1 MINNYEVYMTTVVCG
16 SFAYD
21 NILKFEGK
29 FEDHLIG
36 SELNNINVSFLCKDL
51 RKEYGGCAGNIIYN
65 LAIIEADAFALGT
78 LGNDAEPYIEWMKSN
93 KIRTD
98 FIKVVENSYT
108 AQAYITTDN
117 NANQITTFH
126 PGAMQYSNQ
135 IDIPNDGSISL
146 GLISPDGR
154 DGMIEHTKQLL
165 DMNVPYIFD
174 PGQGMPMFNKE
185 ELDFFSNHASWI
197 VMNDYE
203 FKMFSD
209 ITSLNASDVVK
220 NNKTLVITN
229 GEKGS
234 TIFTKNKKFEIQTPK
249 IKNPKDPTG
258 CGDAYRAGI
267 VYGIMHK
274 MPIEKIGELSSE
286 LGALKV
292 KSYGTQNH
300 SIDSTIKKLL

>member
-1 MINNYEVYMTTVVCG
+1 MTTIVCG

-29 FEDHLIG
+29 FEDHLID
-36 SELNNINVSFLCKDL
+36 SELNNVNVSFLCTDL

-65 LAIIEADAFALGT
+65 LALIGADAIALGT
-78 LGNDAEPYIEWMKSN
+78 LGNDAGPYIEWMKSN
-93 KIRTD
+93 KIRTEY
-98 FIKVVENSYT
+98 IKVIENSYT

-135 IDIPNDGSISL
+135 IIIPNDGSISL

-154 DGMIEHTKQLL
+154 DGMIKHTKQLIE
-165 DMNVPYIFD
+165 MNVPYIFD
-174 PGQGMPMFNKE
+174 PGQGMPMFNKD

-203 FKMFSD
+203 FKMFSE
-209 ITSLNASDVVK
+209 ITTLSISEIIK
-220 NNKTLVITN
+220 NNKILVVTN
-229 GEKGS
+229 GDKGS
-234 TIFTKNKKFEIQTPK
+234 MIFTKNETFKIPTPK
-249 IKNPKDPTG
+249 INKPKDPTG

-267 VYGIMHK
+267 VYGIMNK
-274 MPIEKIGELSSE
+274 MSIEKIGQLSSE

-292 KSYGTQNH
+292 QSYGTQNH
-300 SIDSTIKKLL
+300 SIDNTIKKLL